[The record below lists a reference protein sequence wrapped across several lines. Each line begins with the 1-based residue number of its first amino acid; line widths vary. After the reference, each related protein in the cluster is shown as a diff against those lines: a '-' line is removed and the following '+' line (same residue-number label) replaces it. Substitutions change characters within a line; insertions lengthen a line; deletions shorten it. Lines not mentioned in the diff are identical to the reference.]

1 MRSCIVDPQVA
12 RLVDEVP
19 RLSFELFLQAGGVEG
34 GLEQGN
40 GTVTLVTNWFGELNR
55 LVPTD
60 P

>member
-1 MRSCIVDPQVA
+1 MSSNRMRLA
-12 RLVDEVP
+12 
-19 RLSFELFLQAGGVEG
+19 AGGVEG